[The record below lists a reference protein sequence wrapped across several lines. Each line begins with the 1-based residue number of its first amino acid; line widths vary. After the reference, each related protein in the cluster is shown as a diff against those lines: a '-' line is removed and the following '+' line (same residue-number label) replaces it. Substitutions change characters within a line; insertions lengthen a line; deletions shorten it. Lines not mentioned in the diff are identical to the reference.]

1 MNLFFIIGGSI
12 IILLLFLLLVALSNI
27 YTKITVLSE
36 VKDFE
41 NRTKLYNL
49 YTDLD
54 LVAIENTIDTVIN
67 NYINRWVLVNI
78 TAKGDNYI
86 KDNEVEELIKY
97 LTSTFTM
104 EMSDVHLFYIKCLT
118 SIDTDEDLIAYVR
131 NKVKF
136 LVLDYITEFNNV
148 Q

>member
-27 YTKITVLSE
+27 YTKITVFSE

-54 LVAIENTIDTVIN
+54 LVAIENTIDAVIN

-97 LTSTFTM
+97 VTSTFTM

-136 LVLDYITEFNNV
+136 LVLDYITEFNNI

>member
-12 IILLLFLLLVALSNI
+12 IILFLFLLLVALSNI

-78 TAKGDNYI
+78 TTKGDNYI

-97 LTSTFTM
+97 VTSTFTM

-118 SIDTDEDLIAYVR
+118 SIDTDEDLVAYVR